1 MDPYKILGLKP
12 GASQDE
18 IKQAYR
24 KQAIKL
30 HPDKGGTAEAF
41 AELHSSYEYLKKA
54 NEGRYDIPIQGR
66 YEKLQINI
74 PIEQLIH
81 GGTHDIEFKNQI
93 FEITLP
99 DWQPEWNY
107 EHTFTIDQYNLKI
120 QVSVIPGSHYIKDG
134 KLFKEVRI
142 NQIESLVGTIAKIK
156 DNLAVNIPPG
166 TGTGTEIRVVGH
178 GFKKGNVYDD
188 LTCIFIVDPV
198 QLSSEDWDLSLNK
211 LKGKYTK
218 KYD

>member
-1 MDPYKILGLKP
+1 MDPYKILGVKP

-41 AELHSSYEYLKKA
+41 VQLNSSYEYLKKA

-66 YEKLQINI
+66 HEKLQINI
-74 PIEQLIH
+74 PIEKLILS
-81 GGTHDIEFKNQI
+81 GTHDIEFKNQI

-99 DWQPEWNY
+99 DWQPNWNY

-120 QVSVIPGSHYIKDG
+120 QVSMIPGSHYIKDG
-134 KLFKEVRI
+134 RLFKEVRI
-142 NQIESLVGTIAKIK
+142 NQIESLVGTVVKIN
-156 DNLAVNIPPG
+156 DNLAINVPPG
-166 TGTGTEIRVVGH
+166 AVNGTEIKVSGH
-178 GFKKGNVYDD
+178 GFKKDDGRDD

-198 QLSSEDWDLSLNK
+198 QLSNEDWELPLNK
-211 LKGKYTK
+211 LKGKYAK